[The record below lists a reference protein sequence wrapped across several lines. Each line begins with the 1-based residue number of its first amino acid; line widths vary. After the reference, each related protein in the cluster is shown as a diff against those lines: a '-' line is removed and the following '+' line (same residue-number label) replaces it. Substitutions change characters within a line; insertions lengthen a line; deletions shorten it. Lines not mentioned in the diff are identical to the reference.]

1 MRRDLQALMEYAD
14 APDSCQEFRLE
25 KPKAAALPRNFED
38 VALGCG
44 FELMRLQLQ
53 LQGAALPRY
62 SPAALA
68 LARSQKEVAGIVQ
81 REARGMSAAA
91 KGKHSEN
98 EMAGGTALTKKQ
110 LARIVGAARAAA
122 QKNNQLIFAADG
134 ALAASQKELGK
145 DAVKV
150 PIYACVCVHSIE
162 MSLRA
167 HTHDV
172 DTRYRSFR

>member
-1 MRRDLQALMEYAD
+1 MAELLRPVSSGTSRRW
-14 APDSCQEFRLE
+14 R
-25 KPKAAALPRNFED
+25 AAAATAAAG
-38 VALGCG
+38 ALAMAALVLVRSNVGVG
-44 FELMRLQLQ
+44 ARLQ

-81 REARGMSAAA
+81 REARGTSAAA

-150 PIYACVCVHSIE
+150 PIYVCVCVHSIE